1 MKKLAFT
8 IVSNLPEMQNRA
20 FVKIFT
26 LIIFILPGLF
36 SQAQD
41 LHFSQFFEAP
51 LLRNPS
57 LSGIFAGDIR
67 FQGVYR
73 SQWGSVTV
81 PYQTGSFDF
90 EYKKPVGQGSD
101 FVTAGLQVLYDRAGS
116 TNFQTS
122 NVLPAVNYHK
132 SLSEYSNK
140 FLSLGFMG
148 GIVQRRIDRSKMTT
162 NNHFDGN
169 GYNPGLPDG
178 ETFVNS
184 NYNYLDGSVGMSF
197 NSSINGGY
205 RDNYFIGAAYH
216 HVNRPQNSFYQKPDI
231 ELHPKYVF
239 SAGVKM
245 DISEYSYITLQADH
259 NIQGPHT
266 ETIGGV
272 LYSYRIGADFEQPD
286 YTVHFGTFLRWKD
299 ALIPV
304 VKIDYNP
311 FAVAFSYD
319 VNVSELKT
327 ASQSRGGAEIS
338 ISYVGFFDRDNSS
351 KNATRCP
358 KF

>member
-1 MKKLAFT
+1 MSAMF
-8 IVSNLPEMQNRA
+8 NRIC
-20 FVKIFT
+20 VNILT
-26 LIIFILPGLF
+26 LFFIITTSI
-36 SQAQD
+36 SANAQD

-57 LSGIFAGDIR
+57 LAGIFSGDIR

-73 SQWGSVTV
+73 SQWGSITV

-90 EYKKPVGQGSD
+90 EYKKPIGQGND
-101 FVTAGLQVLYDRAGS
+101 FITTGLQVVYDRAGS

-122 NVLPAVNYHK
+122 NFLPALNYHK
-132 SLSEYSNK
+132 SLSGDRNK
-140 FLSLGFMG
+140 YLSLGFMG
-148 GIVQRRIDRSKMTT
+148 GLVQRRLDRSKMTT

-169 GYNPGLPDG
+169 GYNPGLGDG
-178 ETFVNS
+178 ETFTTS
-184 NYNYLDGSVGMSF
+184 NYSYLDGSVGMSF
-197 NSSINGGY
+197 NSSIAGSDKN
-205 RDNYFIGAAYH
+205 NYFLGAAYH

-231 ELHPKYVF
+231 ELNPKWVF
-239 SAGVKM
+239 SAGVKF
-245 DISEYSYITLQADH
+245 DLTESAYFSLHADH
-259 NIQGPHT
+259 NMQGPYT
-266 ETIGGV
+266 ETIGGA
-272 LYSYRIGADFEQPD
+272 LYSYKIGAELDRPD
-286 YTVHFGTFLRWKD
+286 YIVHFGSFLRWKD

-311 FAVAFSYD
+311 FSVAFSYD

-351 KNATRCP
+351 KSAVRCP
-358 KF
+358 KW